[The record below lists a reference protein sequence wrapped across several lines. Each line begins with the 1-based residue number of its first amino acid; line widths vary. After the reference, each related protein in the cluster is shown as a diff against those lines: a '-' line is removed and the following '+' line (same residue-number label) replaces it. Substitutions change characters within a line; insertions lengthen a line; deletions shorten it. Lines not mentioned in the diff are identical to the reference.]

1 MLERRIAAATGQGID
16 SRAAIF
22 GAGCEGREVRE
33 EFLPAAGGA
42 DADSGYGRSFTSVS
56 ACAEQGAMYFILVA
70 SPARRKRQ
78 SVFRSGNGAARTA
91 SAAALA
97 CGGKSQLLCTLV
109 GNYL

>member
-22 GAGCEGREVRE
+22 GAGCEGREVCE

-56 ACAEQGAMYFILVA
+56 ACAEQGAMHFIFVA
-70 SPARRKRQ
+70 PAARRKRQ
-78 SVFRSGNGAARTA
+78 TVFRSGNGAAHC
-91 SAAALA
+91 LGCCA
-97 CGGKSQLLCTLV
+97 CPRREMPFTM
-109 GNYL
+109 YP

>member
-22 GAGCEGREVRE
+22 GAGCKGREVCE

-56 ACAEQGAMYFILVA
+56 ACAEQGAMYFIFVSSA
-70 SPARRKRQ
+70 GRRERQ
-78 SVFRSGNGAARTA
+78 NVFRSGDGAPRTA
-91 SAAALA
+91 SRAR
-97 CGGKSQLLCTLV
+97 LV
-109 GNYL
+109 RG